1 MAKIDNNSMA
11 VLEADKQT
19 GMSEAGRLN
28 FNRKYIK
35 NKYLNIIEANKKVRF
50 DFLAIQKVCKSSEQ
64 DFFAENQSDKS
75 QQPISDLTEQDKQK
89 GKAKK
94 GDKKETKPKKKK
106 SLKRRI
112 LNKAIFAL
120 CAIVTGVFLGSWYYA
135 NVLSTN
141 MDWNSYLLQLDEYE
155 AKEEQTLNSALAK
168 ISNSQAATPLDL
180 TLAENY
186 QLANY
191 NFENASQY
199 IIQGTGKVSTIT
211 EQKIYSEKKYDGQT
225 YQSISISSG
234 LMKIAEIAQMNK
246 TKTSVTTIKGQVTS
260 DKTADWNGE
269 RNTYLAKDYKNLT
282 GGLPSTSQNFIIAEQ
297 TVSNSL
303 DGEITLI
310 ENEDGSK
317 YYQFTMMLDPIYSVL
332 NYINQIK
339 YTSSLSSYPE
349 FSSITQVVTIDEN
362 WNFVSISSTEIYSIV
377 AYGMKNS
384 CTGTLDNYFYFDQDV
399 VIDVL

>member
-1 MAKIDNNSMA
+1 MAKIDNNSA

-19 GMSEAGRLN
+19 DMSEAERLN

-35 NKYLNIIEANKKVRF
+35 NKYLNIIEANKKARF

-94 GDKKETKPKKKK
+94 DDKKEKKPKKKK

-155 AKEEQTLNSALAK
+155 AKEEETLNSALAK

-186 QLANY
+186 QLANH
-191 NFENASQY
+191 NFENADQY
-199 IIQGTGKVSTIT
+199 LIQGNGQIKTIAT
-211 EQKIYSEKKYDGQT
+211 QSIYSEKKYDGNT

-246 TKTSVTTIKGQVTS
+246 NKTSVTTIKGQVTS

-269 RNTYLAKDYKNLT
+269 RNTYLAKDYKSLT

-317 YYQFTMMLDPIYSVL
+317 YYQFSMTLDPIYSVL

-362 WNFVSISSTEIYSIV
+362 WNFVSICSTEIYSIV

>member
-1 MAKIDNNSMA
+1 MAKIDNNSMS

-19 GMSEAGRLN
+19 GMSEAERLN

-35 NKYLNIIEANKKVRF
+35 NKNFNIIEANKKARF
-50 DFLAIQKVCKSSEQ
+50 DFLATQKVCKSSEQ

-75 QQPISDLTEQDKQK
+75 RQPISDLTEQDKQK

-94 GDKKETKPKKKK
+94 GDKKEKKPKKKK

-168 ISNSQAATPLDL
+168 ISNSQDATPLDL

-186 QLANY
+186 QLANH
-191 NFENASQY
+191 NFENAEKFLL
-199 IIQGTGKVSTIT
+199 QGTGKVLTIT

-317 YYQFTMMLDPIYSVL
+317 YYQFTMTLDPIYSVL

-362 WNFVSISSTEIYSIV
+362 WNFVSICSTEIYSIV